1 MKRWIEKAL
10 GLGRD
15 RHGSAMLEFA
25 LGAGFLVAAFTGT
38 FQFGYTFLQYNN
50 LQNAVARGAHY
61 AALVPY
67 DSPSSTPS
75 AAFKTAVQNMVLYG
89 TPTAGTSPV
98 LPGLTAANVNFTPY
112 FDPTTGIPSTMTV
125 SITGYTI
132 NSIFATTTLTNKPQ
146 ITYAYQGVWSPI

>member
-1 MKRWIEKAL
+1 MKHGISRIL
-10 GLGRD
+10 SLGRNRD
-15 RHGSAMLEFA
+15 GNAMMEFA
-25 LGAGFLVAAFTGT
+25 IGAGVLVAAFTAT

-67 DSPSSTPS
+67 DSPTSTPS

-98 LPGLTAANVNFTPY
+98 LTGLTSSNVNFTVA
-112 FDPTTGIPSTMTV
+112 FANGVPSAMTV

-132 NSIFATTTLTNKPQ
+132 NSIFATSTLTNKPQ
-146 ITYAYQGVWSPI
+146 ITYTYQGIWSPI